1 MQSGATQG
9 RNITLLAGLLKC
21 VSVNRIPQADV
32 QPQHH
37 LYIGMFTESTPVPCE
52 LEGMLDALLA
62 VCIVLSEACGA

>member
-1 MQSGATQG
+1 MHTLHEQ
-9 RNITLLAGLLKC
+9 ILLAGLLKC
-21 VSVNRIPQADV
+21 VCHISVDRIPWADV

-62 VCIVLSEACGA
+62 VCVVLSEACGA